1 MLLNSSFLK
10 PGCLASSEAKRNDQL
25 QLSNYLF
32 DIILRRNY
40 NMSLFEQWKEIA
52 GKERKQEEYD
62 AFWSAYFEK
71 EKENYEVIL
80 EKKEN
85 KISGKLNDLAANAS
99 MDVLTFVGFID
110 GINTSLVTEV
120 KLDELVE
127 DSDIDMEIDFEKLYF
142 NMLEAKADWLYNL
155 PQWEPILTE
164 EKRNQITKEFRVSKM
179 AVSNKIGRNEA
190 CTCGSGKKYK
200 KCCGK

>member
-1 MLLNSSFLK
+1 
-10 PGCLASSEAKRNDQL
+10 
-25 QLSNYLF
+25 
-32 DIILRRNY
+32 
-40 NMSLFEQWKEIA
+40 MSLFEQWKEIA

-80 EKKEN
+80 EKNEN

-99 MDVLTFVGFID
+99 MDVLSFVGFID

-120 KLDELVE
+120 KVDELVE

-164 EKRNQITKEFRVSKM
+164 EKRNQITKEYRVSKM

>member
-1 MLLNSSFLK
+1 
-10 PGCLASSEAKRNDQL
+10 
-25 QLSNYLF
+25 
-32 DIILRRNY
+32 
-40 NMSLFEQWKEIA
+40 
-52 GKERKQEEYD
+52 
-62 AFWSAYFEK
+62 
-71 EKENYEVIL
+71 
-80 EKKEN
+80 
-85 KISGKLNDLAANAS
+85 

>member
-1 MLLNSSFLK
+1 
-10 PGCLASSEAKRNDQL
+10 
-25 QLSNYLF
+25 
-32 DIILRRNY
+32 
-40 NMSLFEQWKEIA
+40 MSLFEQWKELA

-62 AFWSAYFEK
+62 AFWGAYFEK
-71 EKENYEVIL
+71 EKQNYEEIL

-85 KISGKLNDLAANAS
+85 KISGKLKDLAEKAS
-99 MDVLTFVGFID
+99 MDELTYVGFID
-110 GINTSLVTEV
+110 GINTSLLTGV
-120 KLDELVE
+120 KLEELNE
-127 DSDIDMEIDFEKLYF
+127 DSEIDVDIDFEKLYF

-155 PQWEPILTE
+155 PQWDSILTN
-164 EKRNQITKEFRVSKM
+164 EKRNQITKEFRVSKT

>member
-1 MLLNSSFLK
+1 
-10 PGCLASSEAKRNDQL
+10 
-25 QLSNYLF
+25 
-32 DIILRRNY
+32 
-40 NMSLFEQWKEIA
+40 MSLFEQWKEIA

-85 KISGKLNDLAANAS
+85 KISGKLNDLAPNAS

>member
-1 MLLNSSFLK
+1 
-10 PGCLASSEAKRNDQL
+10 
-25 QLSNYLF
+25 
-32 DIILRRNY
+32 
-40 NMSLFEQWKEIA
+40 MSLFEQWKEIA

>member
-1 MLLNSSFLK
+1 
-10 PGCLASSEAKRNDQL
+10 
-25 QLSNYLF
+25 
-32 DIILRRNY
+32 
-40 NMSLFEQWKEIA
+40 MSLFEQWKEIA

-80 EKKEN
+80 EKNEN

-99 MDVLTFVGFID
+99 MDVLSFVGFID

-120 KLDELVE
+120 KVDELVE

>member
-1 MLLNSSFLK
+1 
-10 PGCLASSEAKRNDQL
+10 
-25 QLSNYLF
+25 
-32 DIILRRNY
+32 
-40 NMSLFEQWKEIA
+40 MSLFEQWKEIA

-62 AFWSAYFEK
+62 AFWGAYFEK

-80 EKKEN
+80 EKNEN

-127 DSDIDMEIDFEKLYF
+127 DSDINMEIDFEKLYF

-155 PQWEPILTE
+155 PQWEPILTQ

>member
-1 MLLNSSFLK
+1 
-10 PGCLASSEAKRNDQL
+10 
-25 QLSNYLF
+25 
-32 DIILRRNY
+32 
-40 NMSLFEQWKEIA
+40 MSLFEQWKEIA

-80 EKKEN
+80 EKNEN